1 MSWTMQNEAEGLNL
15 DGSASFQA
23 SLLQY
28 FFFLFFLFFFTDT
41 NSDTSA
47 TACCNISVV

>member
-28 FFFLFFLFFFTDT
+28 FFFIYFFFLQ
-41 NSDTSA
+41 
-47 TACCNISVV
+47 IPILILLLQLVVIFQ